1 VRDFVHSRRLLT
13 TTVHVEEEEV
23 LPPTPSGEESPVVPD
38 PDPDRRACW
47 VTRCTGALIASL
59 HLAVTRHVG
68 KSPGCLICLT
78 TGQKKITKFTNRNT
92 CRASKLVVSYS
103 CKSPTVLL
111 HQPSLKHSRSHFL
124 PNLLQALQSSLLMV
138 IRAASGKG

>member
-23 LPPTPSGEESPVVPD
+23 LPTPSGEESPVVPG
-38 PDPDRRACW
+38 PDPDRRELN
-47 VTRCTGALIASL
+47 GLL
-59 HLAVTRHVG
+59 DDAVYEGIDCQSPSCCDG

-92 CRASKLVVSYS
+92 CRASKLVSYS